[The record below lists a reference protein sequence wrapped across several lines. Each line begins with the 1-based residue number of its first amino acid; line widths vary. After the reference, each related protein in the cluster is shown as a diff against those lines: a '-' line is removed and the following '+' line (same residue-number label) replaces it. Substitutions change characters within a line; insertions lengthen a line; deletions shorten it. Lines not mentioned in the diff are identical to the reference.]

1 MFFFSFNHGD
11 DDPARN
17 SFDKL
22 ILMALVKIKDF
33 NALSDNKR
41 FFDIPIKKEQ
51 EAYEKLVEMS
61 RNYN

>member
-1 MFFFSFNHGD
+1 MFFFSFNNGD

-22 ILMALVKIKDF
+22 ILVVLVEIKDF

-41 FFDIPIKKEQ
+41 FFDIPIKNEQ
-51 EAYEKLVEMS
+51 EAYENLVEMS
-61 RNYN
+61 RNSN